1 VVIAKQV
8 LRFGRRSAVARAA
21 FLGGIPIWLCFTVP
35 AVAQAPGPNP
45 GATNPAASAGAAAP
59 ATVAPATPPGGG
71 DVAPKLAAILAQPG
85 GLTAPEAA
93 RRAWETSVQA
103 SIERED
109 VRINRNTRSQIIWGY
124 APRLA
129 FTGRVQRLSAVDGP
143 AFTDPVT
150 GMAQDF
156 TPPVNQYFM
165 NAGLTIPLTDYL
177 LRLAHVLR
185 GTNKS
190 RDAEQYE
197 ENAARVTSAA
207 NGKLAY
213 YDWVRARLEIIVA
226 EQALSQAS
234 AQLARMQ
241 ALHSVGRA
249 PVADLLQAQAFE
261 ADAQLALSQSQ
272 TVSAIAEERLR
283 MTIHTR
289 PEEQLAIGE
298 DVLADFAAKE
308 EASGLDALYQEALA
322 GRLEIKAL
330 QKNHAAIEDSRFVQ
344 KTQALPRLDAVGN
357 LTHANP
363 NQRVFPVQD
372 EWNTTWDIGLQ
383 LTFAFNDLG
392 TAAAQADTLDAQ
404 AVQVSQ
410 RRVNVEEQLKV
421 EVVTAFGNL
430 TQARQNIATAQQ
442 GERAAAAALEARMRL
457 QEQGMG
463 TALELMQAET
473 ARVEA
478 RLNLINAHIA
488 LRVARTQLDHAVG
501 RDVPPDAR

>member
-21 FLGGIPIWLCFTVP
+21 FLRGIPIWLCFTVP
-35 AVAQAPGPNP
+35 AAAQAPGPNP
-45 GATNPAASAGAAAP
+45 GAASPPASAGAAAP

-109 VRINRNTRSQIIWGY
+109 VRITKNTRAQIIWGY

-143 AFTDPVT
+143 EFTDPTT
-150 GMAQDF
+150 GMLQSF
-156 TPPVNQYFM
+156 PPPVNQYFM

-177 LRLAHVLR
+177 LRLSSVLS

-261 ADAQLALSQSQ
+261 ADAQLTLSQSQ
-272 TVSAIAEERLR
+272 TFSAIAEERLR

-330 QKNHAAIEDSRFVQ
+330 QKNHAAIEDSRYVQ

-363 NQRVFPVQD
+363 NQRIFPVEE